1 MCHLPSENPGQ
12 TSSCGSFKVRHD
24 NCVLYCV
31 KLHVQQRE
39 LLKSC
44 PEVPSTGTQVASG
57 NPSAFAPT
65 GGHRLLQAPQSA
77 PGVMRT
83 GDASAAQA
91 AQAPAGETMACA
103 PTRCEGYLLP

>member
-12 TSSCGSFKVRHD
+12 TSCCGSFKVRHD
-24 NCVLYCV
+24 KCVLYCV

-44 PEVPSTGTQVASG
+44 SEVPSAGTQVASG
-57 NPSAFAPT
+57 NPSAFVPT
-65 GGHRLLQAPQSA
+65 GGHHLLQGPQGVH
-77 PGVMRT
+77 GVMGT
-83 GDASAAQA
+83 GDAYAAET
-91 AQAPAGETMACA
+91 AQAPAGETMACT